1 MPDPAPAG
9 QGPQIVVF
17 SIINIIRDPAPAG
30 QGPQIV
36 VFQIK
41 NVLEEPG
48 PAPAGQGPQFVVV
61 LIANAIENDRIR
73 FRPANDKCEH
83 ATLHRHTTD

>member
-1 MPDPAPAG
+1 M
-9 QGPQIVVF
+9 
-17 SIINIIRDPAPAG
+17 
-30 QGPQIV
+30 

-61 LIANAIENDRIR
+61 LIRNAIENDRIR
-73 FRPANDKCEH
+73 FRPANDKFEH
-83 ATLHRHTTD
+83 ATLHRHTIDYDEIRKPVRIPLHICTENCVRLLLTF